1 MSNFGD
7 VTGDTTLTR
16 SIHIS
21 GNQFRNGAAAPTDVI
36 IGTSPEIPALHF
48 DATGEL
54 VSAYVSLPPN
64 MDRTK
69 DLILRLHFSLSA
81 TETDAD
87 TLDFTCDYTAP
98 LANSTGDGIERTSTQ
113 VTGQTTVTT
122 ANGLAIGD
130 MYTMD
135 ITFPFGDATNPLA
148 SAIALAFE
156 LHLTNVTEVGEI
168 DLVDGLLIYE
178 ALH

>member
-1 MSNFGD
+1 MSNAGD
-7 VTGDTTLTR
+7 VTGNTTLTR
-16 SIHIS
+16 SIHLS
-21 GNQFRNGAAAPTDVI
+21 GEQFRVGGTAPTSVT
-36 IGTSPEIPALHF
+36 IGTSPEIPAHHF
-48 DATGEL
+48 DATAEL
-54 VSAYVSLPPN
+54 VSLYSALPQN
-64 MDRTK
+64 IDRTK
-69 DLILRLHFSLSA
+69 DVILRLHFSLSA

-98 LANSTGDGIERTSTQ
+98 LANSTGNGIAKTSTQ

-135 ITFPFGDATNPLA
+135 ITFPFADATNPLA
-148 SAIALAFE
+148 SAIGLVFE
-156 LHLTNVTEVGEI
+156 LHLTNLTGVAEI
-168 DLVDGLLIYE
+168 DLVDGDLIYE